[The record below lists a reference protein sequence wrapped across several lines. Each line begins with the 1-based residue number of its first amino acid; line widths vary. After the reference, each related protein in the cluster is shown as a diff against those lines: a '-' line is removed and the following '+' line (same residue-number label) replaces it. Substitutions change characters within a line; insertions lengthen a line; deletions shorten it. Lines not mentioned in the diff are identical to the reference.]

1 MNDLR
6 LWRSNLP
13 PELNKTA
20 DKILKLRERTCA
32 DIIKIGQLLTDA
44 KACLEHGEWGEWLR
58 NEFAWSQDTAERF
71 MNVSEIYG
79 DADSATLRKLDT
91 SALYELARPSTPQE
105 ARHAVEAL
113 IADGAAPSLTDI
125 KRIIREAKPIPDEPK
140 ERPSVRQAALVDRFQ
155 IAINALM
162 ELSTKPSA
170 TFAGAMPADKLDV
183 LSNFLKQIAAA
194 TRKAA

>member
-1 MNDLR
+1 VGDHRAALNASRAEWPAQPRSGGAIHQGRGIDPMNDLR

-44 KACLEHGEWGEWLR
+44 KARLEHGEWGEWLR

-91 SALYELARPSTPQE
+91 PVRYLQTSSTC
-105 ARHAVEAL
+105 
-113 IADGAAPSLTDI
+113 
-125 KRIIREAKPIPDEPK
+125 
-140 ERPSVRQAALVDRFQ
+140 
-155 IAINALM
+155 
-162 ELSTKPSA
+162 SA
-170 TFAGAMPADKLDV
+170 TF
-183 LSNFLKQIAAA
+183 
-194 TRKAA
+194 